1 MKILISIA
9 AVISAPFIY
18 GLFCVPLAGVLMSL
32 QPELLN
38 DMGGTDDVTLILK
51 VEALQLVILLAIG
64 FIVAFIAPARPMLHI
79 AITVV
84 VMLAIGI
91 SVQVSFW
98 DSMPAWHHFVFF
110 ALIVFGITTGGWGQT
125 KLRSNPSAISEN
137 T

>member
-1 MKILISIA
+1 MKTLISIA

-64 FIVAFIAPARPMLHI
+64 FIVAFIAPVRPMLHI

-125 KLRSNPSAISEN
+125 KLRSNPPAISEN